1 MSVIEDVMST
11 VEGALGKTGSLSEL
25 GPVKLVGGLRLAV
38 GLAGVLTPGLCA
50 FATGLKPSRNPSV
63 TYLVR
68 LNGAGNAA
76 LGAGILAGPA
86 AAQPLLIQIGLARD
100 VIGLLAT
107 KRARR
112 KGAIGLR
119 TALTYGLTE
128 LALVGLGGAVLSG
141 EM

>member
-1 MSVIEDVMST
+1 VIEDVMST